1 MRFVII
7 TGMSGA
13 GKTTVLHT
21 LEDYGYFCVDNLPIG
36 LLEKFAEIS
45 SDKSLETDKVAIG
58 IDIRSGHLLNELAEV
73 LIRLK
78 ANHFTYEIVF
88 LDASD
93 EVLLKRFKET
103 RREHPLMR
111 GGRIEDGITRERKEI
126 DFLKQKA
133 DYIVDTSKLLTREL
147 KREVE
152 KIFLTEKKYS
162 NIIVTVESF
171 GYKNGIPKDADLVF
185 DVRFLPNPYYDSNL
199 KPLTGDDK
207 SVQDYVMQNGDGE
220 KFLEKLFDMLQFLIP
235 QYIENEGKH
244 QLVVAIGC
252 TGGRHRSVTIANKL
266 YEKLQSLSYSTR
278 IYHRDK
284 EKEAY
289 IKGDL

>member
-207 SVQDYVMQNGDGE
+207 SVQDYVMKNGDGE